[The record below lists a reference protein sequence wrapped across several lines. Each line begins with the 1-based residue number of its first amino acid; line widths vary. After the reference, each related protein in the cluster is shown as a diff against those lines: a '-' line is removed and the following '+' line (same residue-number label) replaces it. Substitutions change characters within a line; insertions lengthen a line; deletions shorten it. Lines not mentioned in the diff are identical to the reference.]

1 MAAIYGNVVQIYSS
15 TTFENVSNLKGHNGK
30 VKSVV
35 WTSDDTR
42 IVTCGV
48 DGAVY
53 EWDVLTGLRLAE
65 NVLKLCSYT
74 GVALSPDA
82 KTTFAV
88 GSDHTLKEI
97 SDSQVSLYFHCCLVS
112 LVVVFR
118 PVRRRRR
125 HAAAADRQGRGSAAA
140 RRTLT
145 VGGRQGTAPCRRSS
159 NA

>member
-1 MAAIYGNVVQIYSS
+1 LAAVYGNVVQIYST

-35 WTSDDTR
+35 WSSDDTR
-42 IVTCGV
+42 VVTCGI

-53 EWDVLTGLRLAE
+53 EWEVLTGRRLAE

-97 SDSQVSLYFHCCLVS
+97 SDSQV
-112 LVVVFR
+112 
-118 PVRRRRR
+118 
-125 HAAAADRQGRGSAAA
+125 
-140 RRTLT
+140 T
-145 VGGRQGTAPCRRSS
+145 
-159 NA
+159 